1 MNQLPHKNNDGL
13 NKIIGKNML
22 EQPSDNFTASV
33 MDKLGIVTTPVAI
46 RYEPVISRKGWLFIT
61 SISILILYL
70 AISGGSKGESN
81 QNVLMIQ
88 SSLTQATT
96 AFSSLFSGS
105 FALLCTIASLAV
117 LILFGAESWYR
128 QSRLHVA

>member
-1 MNQLPHKNNDGL
+1 MNQLADKNNDAL

-46 RYEPVISRKGWLFIT
+46 RYEPVISRKGWFLIAA
-61 SISILILYL
+61 ISILIFYL
-70 AISGGSKGESN
+70 AISGSSTGETN
-81 QNVLMIQ
+81 QNVQMIQ
-88 SSLTQATT
+88 SSLMQATT

-105 FALLCTIASLAV
+105 LALLCTLASLAV

-128 QSRLHVA
+128 QSRLHAA